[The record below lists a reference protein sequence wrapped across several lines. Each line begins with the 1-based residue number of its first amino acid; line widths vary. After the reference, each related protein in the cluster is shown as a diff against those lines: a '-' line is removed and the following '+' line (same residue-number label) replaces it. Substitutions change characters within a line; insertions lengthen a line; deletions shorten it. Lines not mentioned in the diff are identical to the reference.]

1 MRGEGGWDVR
11 GGQRQHRGKATDV
24 MQHNPQVVLS
34 FSLHLLLA
42 QSHTHTCHSAPP
54 FQIFTFGA
62 LRCAGHVLDL
72 LTGTLDLAPMTFAGA
87 GWWL

>member
-11 GGQRQHRGKATDV
+11 GGGQRQHRGKATDV

-42 QSHTHTCHSAPP
+42 QSHTHTHLSFSPTLSNIYLWSSAVRWACLGSPDWN
-54 FQIFTFGA
+54 A
-62 LRCAGHVLDL
+62 
-72 LTGTLDLAPMTFAGA
+72 
-87 GWWL
+87 